1 MAGCRECITRWR
13 KPKIIEKRLEYIGAL
28 QKREKK
34 IGLCSNDLGTIPKTR
49 LGHACRSGQLGS
61 VTSKPNY
68 GGASAKAPF
77 APREDDTSLLVYAK
91 SFVNLRSKKLANS
104 LS

>member
-1 MAGCRECITRWR
+1 MHH
-13 KPKIIEKRLEYIGAL
+13 KIEKAKNYREKVRIHRCTA
-28 QKREKK
+28 KAREKK
-34 IGLCSNDLGTIPKTR
+34 IGLCSSDLGTKPKTR

-77 APREDDTSLLVYAK
+77 APREDDTSLRVYAK